1 MKVLLVP
8 VEAQKQLEAQK
19 KKQDSVTIEQRTASL
34 IQRIIKF
41 AKLLRINKVPVHT
54 SNERDAISALAHIDI
69 NSRFEFYMALRT
81 NMLMSQKYRAAFDV
95 MFLQFWRTGVSIPK
109 KYGGS
114 NDEPDDK
121 NSTVDKENKSPE
133 DEEDG
138 NPKKDSKKL
147 SNQYEE
153 IAVPTYS
160 LGQSLRE
167 KDFELI
173 TAYEVALFDEIFRNF
188 RITLKEKLGRRFKPS
203 NKGKMIDLRRS
214 IRQSTQRGGEIMQI
228 LTKQRKPRESKLVLL
243 ADVSGSMDIYS
254 RFLIKFTYSLQK
266 YLRDTETFVFG
277 TQLMRISDILS
288 NRRLESAMTIL
299 SKKVQFWSG
308 GTDIGGCF
316 AEFNEHFGGKLRKR
330 NRILVI
336 LSDGWDKGDAELL
349 KKQMVL
355 FKRGF
360 RKIIW
365 LNPNLKY
372 DRYEPLCLG
381 MSTAM
386 PYVDHFLPCHNLKT
400 LEHFIE
406 LVKNI

>member
-8 VEAQKQLEAQK
+8 VEAQKKLEEQK
-19 KKQDSVTIEQRTASL
+19 RKSDGATVAQRTESL
-34 IQRIIKF
+34 IQRIIRF
-41 AKLLRINKVPVHT
+41 AKILRANKLPVHT
-54 SNERDAISALAHIDI
+54 SNERDAIAALAHIDI
-69 NSRFEFYMALRT
+69 SKRFEFYMALRT
-81 NMLMSQKYRAAFDV
+81 NMIMSQKYRAAFDIL
-95 MFLQFWRTGVSIPK
+95 FLQFWRTGVTIPK
-109 KYGGS
+109 RQGGS
-114 NDEPDDK
+114 NEEPDDK
-121 NSTVDKENKSPE
+121 DSSVNKQSKTPE
-133 DEEDG
+133 DEEG

-147 SNQYEE
+147 SNQYDEVN
-153 IAVPTYS
+153 IPTYS
-160 LGQSLRE
+160 LGESLRE

-173 TAYEVALFDEIFRNF
+173 APYEIALFDDIFRNF
-188 RITLKEKLGRRFKPS
+188 RIKVQEKLGRRYKPS
-203 NKGKMIDLRRS
+203 TKGKTIDLRRS

-228 LTKQRKPRESKLVLL
+228 LTKLRKPRQSRLVLL

-254 RFLIKFTYSLQK
+254 RFFIKFIYSLQK

-277 TQLMRISDILS
+277 TQLMHVSDILS
-288 NRRLESAMTIL
+288 NRTLDSAMAIL

-308 GTDIGGCF
+308 GTNIGGSF
-316 AEFNEHFGGKLRKR
+316 AEFNKLYGGKLRKR

-336 LSDGWDKGDAELL
+336 LSDGWDKGDADLL
-349 KKQMVL
+349 QKQMIL

-386 PYVDHFLPCHNLKT
+386 PYVDYFLPCHNLKT
-400 LEHFIE
+400 LEQFIE
-406 LVKNI
+406 CVKNI

>member
-8 VEAQKQLEAQK
+8 VEAQKKLEEQK
-19 KKQDSVTIEQRTASL
+19 KKHDSVTIEQRTASL

-41 AKLLRINKVPVHT
+41 AKLLRINKIPVHT

-69 NSRFEFYMALRT
+69 NSRFEFYLALRT

-95 MFLQFWRTGVSIPK
+95 LFLQFWRTGISIPK
-109 KYGGS
+109 QYGGS

-121 NSTVDKENKSPE
+121 DSTVDKENKSPE
-133 DEEDG
+133 EEEEG

-173 TAYEVALFDEIFRNF
+173 SAYELALFDEIFRNF
-188 RITLKEKLGRRFKPS
+188 RITVKEKLGRRFKPS
-203 NKGKMIDLRRS
+203 NKGKTIDLRRS
-214 IRQSTQRGGEIMQI
+214 IRQSTQRGGEIMHI
-228 LTKQRKPRESKLVLL
+228 LTKKRKPRESKLVLL

-288 NRRLESAMTIL
+288 NRRLESAMAIL

-316 AEFNEHFGGKLRKR
+316 DEFNKHYGGKLRKR

-349 KKQMVL
+349 KKQMAL

-386 PYVDHFLPCHNLKT
+386 PFVDHFLPCHNIKT
-400 LEHFIE
+400 LEQFIE
-406 LVKNI
+406 CVKNI

>member
-8 VEAQKQLEAQK
+8 VEAQKKLQERKRKL
-19 KKQDSVTIEQRTASL
+19 DSATDQERTQSL
-34 IQRIIKF
+34 IRRIIKF
-41 AKLLRINKVPVHT
+41 AKLLRLNKVPVHT
-54 SNERDAISALAHIDI
+54 SNERDAIASLAHIDI
-69 NSRFEFYMALRT
+69 NSRFQFYIALRA
-81 NMLMSQKYRAAFDV
+81 NMIMSQKYRAAFDIL
-95 MFLQFWRTGVSIPK
+95 FLQFWRTGVSIPK

-114 NDEPDDK
+114 SEESDEKD
-121 NSTVDKENKSPE
+121 SSVNKQSKTEE
-133 DEEDG
+133 DEEG
-138 NPKKDSKKL
+138 NPKKDSRKL

-153 IAVPTYS
+153 TAVPTYS
-160 LGQSLRE
+160 MGQSLRE

-173 TAYEVALFDEIFRNF
+173 NAYEMALFDDIFRN
-188 RITLKEKLGRRFKPS
+188 LKIRVREKLGRRFKPS
-203 NKGKMIDLRRS
+203 KKGKTIDLRRS
-214 IRQSTQRGGEIMQI
+214 IRQSTQRGGEIMDI
-228 LTKQRKPRESKLVLL
+228 LTKERKPKQSKLVLL
-243 ADVSGSMDIYS
+243 ADVSGSMDVYS
-254 RFLIKFTYSLQK
+254 RFLIKFIYGLQK
-266 YLRDTETFVFG
+266 HLRETETFAFG
-277 TQLMRISDILS
+277 TQLMRVTDILG
-288 NRRLESAMTIL
+288 NRTLDAAMNIL

-308 GTDIGGCF
+308 GTDLGGCF
-316 AEFNEHFGGKLRKR
+316 GEFNRHFGGKLRKR

-336 LSDGWDKGDAELL
+336 LSDGWDKGDPEIL
-349 KKQMVL
+349 KKQMTL

-400 LEHFIE
+400 LEEFIE

>member
-8 VEAQKQLEAQK
+8 VEAQKKLEEQK
-19 KKQDSVTIEQRTASL
+19 KKSDGATLAQRTESL
-34 IQRIIKF
+34 IQRIIRF
-41 AKLLRINKVPVHT
+41 GKLLRANKIPVHT
-54 SNERDAISALAHIDI
+54 SNERDAIAALAHIDI
-69 NSRFEFYMALRT
+69 SRRFEFYMALRT
-81 NMLMSQKYRAAFDV
+81 NMIMSQKYRAAFDIL
-95 MFLQFWRTGVSIPK
+95 FLQFWRTGVTIPK
-109 KYGGS
+109 RQGGS
-114 NDEPDDK
+114 NEEPDDK
-121 NSTVDKENKSPE
+121 DSSVNKQSKTPE
-133 DEEDG
+133 DEEG

-147 SNQYEE
+147 SNQYDEV
-153 IAVPTYS
+153 AVPTYS
-160 LGQSLRE
+160 LGESLRE

-173 TAYEVALFDEIFRNF
+173 APYEIALFDEIFRNF
-188 RITLKEKLGRRFKPS
+188 RIKVKEKLGRRFKPS

-214 IRQSTQRGGEIMQI
+214 IRQSTQRGGEITQI
-228 LTKQRKPRESKLVLL
+228 LTKQRKPRQSRLVLL

-254 RFLIKFTYSLQK
+254 RFFIKFIYSLQK

-277 TQLMRISDILS
+277 TQLMYISDILS
-288 NRRLESAMTIL
+288 NRTLESAMAIL

-308 GTDIGGCF
+308 GTDIGGSF
-316 AEFNEHFGGKLRKR
+316 TEFNKLYGGKLRKR
-330 NRILVI
+330 NRILVV
-336 LSDGWDKGDAELL
+336 LSDGWDKGDADLL

-386 PYVDHFLPCHNLKT
+386 PYVDYFLPCHNLKT
-400 LEHFIE
+400 LEQFIE
-406 LVKNI
+406 CVKNI

>member
-8 VEAQKQLEAQK
+8 VEAQRKLEAQK
-19 KKQDSVTIEQRTASL
+19 KKQDSVTVEQHTASL

-41 AKLLRINKVPVHT
+41 AKLLRVNKIPVHT
-54 SNERDAISALAHIDI
+54 SNERDAIAALAHIDI
-69 NSRFEFYMALRT
+69 NSRFEFYLALRT
-81 NMLMSQKYRAAFDV
+81 NMLMSQKYRAAFDIL
-95 MFLQFWRTGVSIPK
+95 FLQFWRTGVSIPK
-109 KYGGS
+109 KYGG
-114 NDEPDDK
+114 NNEEPDDK
-121 NSTVDKENKSPE
+121 DSSVDKENKSPE
-133 DEEDG
+133 EEEDG

-147 SNQYEE
+147 SKQYEE

-173 TAYEVALFDEIFRNF
+173 TAYEIALFDEIFRNF
-188 RITLKEKLGRRFKPS
+188 RITVKEKLGRRFKPS

-214 IRQSTQRGGEIMQI
+214 IRQSTQRGGEIMNI
-228 LTKQRKPRESKLVLL
+228 LTKQRKPRQSKLVLL

-254 RFLIKFTYSLQK
+254 RFLIKFIYSLQK
-266 YLRDTETFVFG
+266 FLSDTETFVFG

-288 NRRLESAMTIL
+288 NRRLESAMSIL

-316 AEFNEHFGGKLRKR
+316 DEFNKHFGGKLRKR

-336 LSDGWDKGDAELL
+336 LSDGWDKGDPELL

-400 LEHFIE
+400 LEQFIE

>member
-1 MKVLLVP
+1 MIFCFC
-8 VEAQKQLEAQK
+8 
-19 KKQDSVTIEQRTASL
+19 SSGASG
-34 IQRIIKF
+34 
-41 AKLLRINKVPVHT
+41 T
-54 SNERDAISALAHIDI
+54 
-69 NSRFEFYMALRT
+69 
-81 NMLMSQKYRAAFDV
+81 
-95 MFLQFWRTGVSIPK
+95 SIPK
-109 KYGGS
+109 KQGGS
-114 NDEPDDK
+114 SEEPDEKD
-121 NSTVDKENKSPE
+121 STVDKKSKSPE
-133 DEEDG
+133 DEEG

-147 SNQYEE
+147 SNQYGEVN
-153 IAVPTYS
+153 VPTYS

-173 TAYEVALFDEIFRNF
+173 TAFEMAQFDEIFRNF
-188 RITLKEKLGRRFKPS
+188 RITVKEKLGRRFKPS

-266 YLRDTETFVFG
+266 YLRDTETFAFG

-288 NRRLESAMTIL
+288 NRTLESAMNIL

-316 AEFNEHFGGKLRKR
+316 AEFNKHYGGKLRKR

-360 RKIIW
+360 RKIVW

-400 LEHFIE
+400 LEQFIE
-406 LVKNI
+406 LVKHI

>member
-1 MKVLLVP
+1 MKILLVP
-8 VEAQKQLEAQK
+8 VEAQKKLEEQK
-19 KKQDSVTIEQRTASL
+19 KKQDSVTIEQHTAAL

-41 AKLLRINKVPVHT
+41 AKLLRVNKIPVHT

-69 NSRFEFYMALRT
+69 NSRFEFYLALRT
-81 NMLMSQKYRAAFDV
+81 NMLMSHKYRAAFDV
-95 MFLQFWRTGVSIPK
+95 LFLQFWRTGVCIPK

-173 TAYEVALFDEIFRNF
+173 SAYEIALFDEIFRNF
-188 RITLKEKLGRRFKPS
+188 RITVKEKLGRRFKPS

-214 IRQSTQRGGEIMQI
+214 IRQATQRGGEIMKI
-228 LTKQRKPRESKLVLL
+228 LTKKRKPRESKLVLL

-288 NRRLESAMTIL
+288 NRRLESAMAML

-316 AEFNEHFGGKLRKR
+316 DEFNKHYGGKLRKR

>member
-8 VEAQKQLEAQK
+8 VEAQKQLEAQRK
-19 KKQDSVTIEQRTASL
+19 KHLSATAEQRTESL

-41 AKLLRINKVPVHT
+41 AKLLRINKIPVHT
-54 SNERDAISALAHIDI
+54 ANERDAIAALAHIDI

-81 NMLMSQKYRAAFDV
+81 NMLMSQKYRAAFDIL
-95 MFLQFWRTGVSIPK
+95 FLQFWRIGVNIPK
-109 KYGGS
+109 KQGGS
-114 NDEPDDK
+114 SEEPDEKD
-121 NSTVDKENKSPE
+121 SSVDKKSKSPE
-133 DEEDG
+133 DEEG

-147 SNQYEE
+147 SNQYDEVN
-153 IAVPTYS
+153 VPTYS

-167 KDFELI
+167 RDFELI
-173 TAYEVALFDEIFRNF
+173 TPLEMAMFDEVFRSF
-188 RITLKEKLGRRFKPS
+188 RITVKEKLGRRFKPS
-203 NKGKMIDLRRS
+203 NKGKMVDLRRS
-214 IRQSTQRGGEIMQI
+214 IRQSTQRGGEIMNI
-228 LTKQRKPRESKLVLL
+228 LTRDRKQTCALP
-243 ADVSGSMDIYS
+243 IY
-254 RFLIKFTYSLQK
+254 RT
-266 YLRDTETFVFG
+266 
-277 TQLMRISDILS
+277 
-288 NRRLESAMTIL
+288 LESAMKLL

-316 AEFNEHFGGKLRKR
+316 DKFNRLYGGKLRKR

-360 RKIIW
+360 RKIVW

-400 LEHFIE
+400 LEQFIE

>member
-8 VEAQKQLEAQK
+8 VEAQKKLEEQK
-19 KKQDSVTIEQRTASL
+19 KKSDSATLAQRTESL
-34 IQRIIKF
+34 IQRIIRF
-41 AKLLRINKVPVHT
+41 AKILRANKIPVHT
-54 SNERDAISALAHIDI
+54 SNERDAIASLAHIDI
-69 NSRFEFYMALRT
+69 SRRFEFYMALRT
-81 NMLMSQKYRAAFDV
+81 NMIMSQKYRAAFDIL
-95 MFLQFWRTGVSIPK
+95 FLQFWRTGVTIPK
-109 KYGGS
+109 RQGGS
-114 NDEPDDK
+114 NEEPDDK
-121 NSTVDKENKSPE
+121 DSSVNKQSKTPE
-133 DEEDG
+133 DEEG

-147 SNQYEE
+147 SNQYDEV
-153 IAVPTYS
+153 AVPTYS
-160 LGQSLRE
+160 LGESLRE

-173 TAYEVALFDEIFRNF
+173 APYEIALFDEIFRNF
-188 RITLKEKLGRRFKPS
+188 RIKVKEKLGRRFKPS
-203 NKGKMIDLRRS
+203 TKGKMIDLRRS

-228 LTKQRKPRESKLVLL
+228 LTKQRKPRQSRLVLL

-254 RFLIKFTYSLQK
+254 RFFIKFIYSLQK

-277 TQLMRISDILS
+277 TQLMYISDILS
-288 NRRLESAMTIL
+288 NRTLESAMAIL

-308 GTDIGGCF
+308 GTDIGGSF
-316 AEFNEHFGGKLRKR
+316 AEFNKLYGGKLRKR
-330 NRILVI
+330 NRILVV
-336 LSDGWDKGDAELL
+336 LSDGWDKGDADLL

-400 LEHFIE
+400 LEQFIE
-406 LVKNI
+406 CVKNI

>member
-8 VEAQKQLEAQK
+8 VEAQQQLEAQK
-19 KKQDSVTIEQRTASL
+19 KKQDSVTVGERTTSL

-41 AKLLRINKVPVHT
+41 AQLLRINKIPVHT
-54 SNERDAISALAHIDI
+54 SNERDAISALVHIDI
-69 NSRFEFYMALRT
+69 NSRFEFYLALRT

-95 MFLQFWRTGVSIPK
+95 LFLQFWRTGISIPK
-109 KYGGS
+109 QFGGS
-114 NDEPDDK
+114 NDEPDEKD
-121 NSTVDKENKSPE
+121 STVDKENKSPE

-173 TAYEVALFDEIFRNF
+173 TAYEIALFDEIFRNF
-188 RITLKEKLGRRFKPS
+188 RITVKEKLGRRFKPS
-203 NKGKMIDLRRS
+203 NNGKTIDLRRS
-214 IRQSTQRGGEIMQI
+214 IRLSTQRGGEIMNI
-228 LTKQRKPRESKLVLL
+228 LTKKRKPRESKLVLL

-277 TQLMRISDILS
+277 TQLMRVSDILS

-308 GTDIGGCF
+308 GTDIGGSF
-316 AEFNEHFGGKLRKR
+316 AEFNQHYGGKLRKR

-349 KKQMVL
+349 KKQMAL

-386 PYVDHFLPCHNLKT
+386 PFVDHFLPCHNIKT
-400 LEHFIE
+400 LEQFIE
-406 LVKNI
+406 CVKNI

>member
-8 VEAQKQLEAQK
+8 VEAQKKLEEQK
-19 KKQDSVTIEQRTASL
+19 KKSDGATLAQRTDSL
-34 IQRIIKF
+34 LHRIIRF
-41 AKLLRINKVPVHT
+41 AKLLRVNKIPVHT
-54 SNERDAISALAHIDI
+54 SNERDAIAALAHIDI
-69 NSRFEFYMALRT
+69 SRRFEFYMALRT
-81 NMLMSQKYRAAFDV
+81 NMIMSQKYRAAFDIL
-95 MFLQFWRTGVSIPK
+95 FLQFWRTGVTIPK
-109 KYGGS
+109 RQGGS
-114 NDEPDDK
+114 NEEPDEKD
-121 NSTVDKENKSPE
+121 SSVNKQSKTPE
-133 DEEDG
+133 DEEG

-147 SNQYEE
+147 SNQYDEVN
-153 IAVPTYS
+153 VPTYS
-160 LGQSLRE
+160 LGESLRE

-173 TAYEVALFDEIFRNF
+173 APYEIALFDEIFRNF
-188 RITLKEKLGRRFKPS
+188 RIKVKEKLGRRYKPS

-228 LTKQRKPRESKLVLL
+228 LTRERKPRQSRLVLL

-254 RFLIKFTYSLQK
+254 RFLIKFIYSLQK
-266 YLRDTETFVFG
+266 YLRETETFVFG
-277 TQLMRISDILS
+277 TQLMCIRDILS
-288 NRRLESAMTIL
+288 NRTLESAMTIL

-308 GTDIGGCF
+308 GTDIGGSF
-316 AEFNEHFGGKLRKR
+316 AEFNKLYGGKLRKR

-336 LSDGWDKGDAELL
+336 LSDGWDKGDADLL
-349 KKQMVL
+349 KKQMAL

-386 PYVDHFLPCHNLKT
+386 PYVDHFLPCHNIKT
-400 LEHFIE
+400 LEQFVE
-406 LVKNI
+406 CVKNI

>member
-1 MKVLLVP
+1 MKSP
-8 VEAQKQLEAQK
+8 M
-19 KKQDSVTIEQRTASL
+19 IRTH
-34 IQRIIKF
+34 
-41 AKLLRINKVPVHT
+41 P
-54 SNERDAISALAHIDI
+54 
-69 NSRFEFYMALRT
+69 
-81 NMLMSQKYRAAFDV
+81 
-95 MFLQFWRTGVSIPK
+95 SIRQ
-109 KYGGS
+109 S
-114 NDEPDDK
+114 
-121 NSTVDKENKSPE
+121 KSPE
-133 DEEDG
+133 DEEG

-147 SNQYEE
+147 CNQYDEVN
-153 IAVPTYS
+153 VPTYS

-173 TAYEVALFDEIFRNF
+173 APYEIALFDEIFRNF
-188 RITLKEKLGRRFKPS
+188 RIKVKEKLGRRFKPS

-254 RFLIKFTYSLQK
+254 RFLIKFIYSLQK

-277 TQLMRISDILS
+277 TQLMCISDILS
-288 NRRLESAMTIL
+288 NRTLESAMTIL

-316 AEFNEHFGGKLRKR
+316 AEFNKLYGGKLRKR
-330 NRILVI
+330 NRILVV
-336 LSDGWDKGDAELL
+336 LSDGWDKGDADLL

-400 LEHFIE
+400 LEQFIE
-406 LVKNI
+406 LRKKYLKGIFKWMIRFMKIHAPGEAQKALRN

>member
-8 VEAQKQLEAQK
+8 VEAQRQLEAQK
-19 KKQDSVTIEQRTASL
+19 KKQDSITVEQRTASL

-41 AKLLRINKVPVHT
+41 AKLLRINKIPVHT

-69 NSRFEFYMALRT
+69 NSRFEFYLALRT
-81 NMLMSQKYRAAFDV
+81 NMLMSQKYRAAFDIL
-95 MFLQFWRTGVSIPK
+95 FLQFWRVGTSIPK
-109 KYGGS
+109 KQGGS
-114 NDEPDDK
+114 SEEPDEKD
-121 NSTVDKENKSPE
+121 STVDKKSKSPE
-133 DEEDG
+133 DEEG

-147 SNQYEE
+147 SNQYGE
-153 IAVPTYS
+153 VNLPTYS

-173 TAYEVALFDEIFRNF
+173 TVFEMAQFDEIFRNF
-188 RITLKEKLGRRFKPS
+188 KITVKEKLGRRFKPS

-214 IRQSTQRGGEIMQI
+214 IRQSTQRGGEIMNI
-228 LTKQRKPRESKLVLL
+228 LTKQRKPRESKLVLM

-266 YLRDTETFVFG
+266 YLRDTETFAFG

-288 NRRLESAMTIL
+288 NRTLESAMNIL
-299 SKKVQFWSG
+299 SKRVQFWSG

-316 AEFNEHFGGKLRKR
+316 EEFNKHYGGKLRKR

-336 LSDGWDKGDAELL
+336 LSDGWDKGDADLL

-360 RKIIW
+360 RKIVW

-406 LVKNI
+406 LVKHI

>member
-8 VEAQKQLEAQK
+8 VEAQKKLAAQK
-19 KKQDSVTIEQRTASL
+19 KKQDSATDEERTSSL
-34 IQRIIKF
+34 IRRIIKF
-41 AKLLRINKVPVHT
+41 AKLLRLNKIPVHT
-54 SNERDAISALAHIDI
+54 SNERDAIAALAHIDI
-69 NSRFEFYMALRT
+69 NSRFEFYIALRA
-81 NMLMSQKYRAAFDV
+81 NMIMSHKYRAAFDIL
-95 MFLQFWRTGVSIPK
+95 FLQFWRTGVNMPK

-114 NDEPDDK
+114 NEEPDDK
-121 NSTVDKENKSPE
+121 DSSVNSQSKSPE
-133 DEEDG
+133 DEEG

-147 SNQYEE
+147 SNQYNEVN
-153 IAVPTYS
+153 VPTYS
-160 LGQSLRE
+160 LGASMKE

-173 TAYEVALFDEIFRNF
+173 TPYEMALFDDIFRN
-188 RITLKEKLGRRFKPS
+188 LKIKLREKLGRRFKPS
-203 NKGKMIDLRRS
+203 NKGKIIDLRRS
-214 IRQSTQRGGEIMQI
+214 IRQSTQRGGEIMNI
-228 LTKQRKPRESKLVLL
+228 LTKDRKPRQTKLVLI

-254 RFLIKFTYSLQK
+254 RFLIKFIYGMQK
-266 YLRDTETFVFG
+266 HLRDTETFAFG

-288 NRRLESAMTIL
+288 NRTLENVMSIL
-299 SKKVQFWSG
+299 SQKVQFWSG
-308 GTDIGGCF
+308 GTDLGGCF
-316 AEFNEHFGGKLRKR
+316 AEFNRHYGGKLRKR

-336 LSDGWDKGDAELL
+336 LSDGWDKGDPDLL
-349 KKQMVL
+349 KKQMTL

-386 PYVDHFLPCHNLKT
+386 PFVDHFLPCHNLKT
-400 LEHFIE
+400 LEQFIE

>member
-8 VEAQKQLEAQK
+8 VEAQKKLEEQK
-19 KKQDSVTIEQRTASL
+19 KKSDGATLAQRTDSL
-34 IQRIIKF
+34 LHRIIRF
-41 AKLLRINKVPVHT
+41 AKLLRVNKIPVHT
-54 SNERDAISALAHIDI
+54 SNERDAIAALAHIDI
-69 NSRFEFYMALRT
+69 SRRFEFYMALRT
-81 NMLMSQKYRAAFDV
+81 NMIMSQKYRAAFDIL
-95 MFLQFWRTGVSIPK
+95 FLQFWRTGVTIPK
-109 KYGGS
+109 RQGGS
-114 NDEPDDK
+114 NEEPDEKD
-121 NSTVDKENKSPE
+121 SSVNKQSKTPE
-133 DEEDG
+133 DEEG

-147 SNQYEE
+147 SNQYDEVN
-153 IAVPTYS
+153 VPTYS
-160 LGQSLRE
+160 LGESLRE

-173 TAYEVALFDEIFRNF
+173 APYEIALFDEIFRNF
-188 RITLKEKLGRRFKPS
+188 RIKVKEKLGRRYKPS

-228 LTKQRKPRESKLVLL
+228 LTRERKPRQSRLVLL

-254 RFLIKFTYSLQK
+254 RFLIKFIYSLQK
-266 YLRDTETFVFG
+266 YLRETETFVFG
-277 TQLMRISDILS
+277 TQLMCIRDILS
-288 NRRLESAMTIL
+288 NRTLESAMTIL

-308 GTDIGGCF
+308 GTDIGGSF
-316 AEFNEHFGGKLRKR
+316 AEFNKLYGGKLRKR

-336 LSDGWDKGDAELL
+336 SSDGWDKGDADLL
-349 KKQMVL
+349 KKQMAL

-386 PYVDHFLPCHNLKT
+386 PYVDHFLPCHNIKT
-400 LEHFIE
+400 LEQFVE
-406 LVKNI
+406 CVKNI

>member
-8 VEAQKQLEAQK
+8 VEAQKKLAAQK
-19 KKQDSVTIEQRTASL
+19 KKQDSATDEERTSSL
-34 IQRIIKF
+34 IRRIIKF
-41 AKLLRINKVPVHT
+41 AKLLRLNKIPVHT
-54 SNERDAISALAHIDI
+54 ANERDAIAALAHIDI
-69 NSRFEFYMALRT
+69 NSRFEFYIALRA
-81 NMLMSQKYRAAFDV
+81 NMIMSHKYRAAFDIL
-95 MFLQFWRTGVSIPK
+95 FLQFWRTGVNMPK

-114 NDEPDDK
+114 NEEPDDK
-121 NSTVDKENKSPE
+121 DSSVNSQSKSPE
-133 DEEDG
+133 DEEG

-147 SNQYEE
+147 SNQYNEVN
-153 IAVPTYS
+153 VPTYS
-160 LGQSLRE
+160 LGASMKE

-173 TAYEVALFDEIFRNF
+173 TPYEMALFDDIFRN
-188 RITLKEKLGRRFKPS
+188 LKIKLREKLGRRFKPS
-203 NKGKMIDLRRS
+203 NKGKIIDLRRS
-214 IRQSTQRGGEIMQI
+214 IRQSTQRGGEIMNI
-228 LTKQRKPRESKLVLL
+228 LTKDRKPRQTKLVLI

-254 RFLIKFTYSLQK
+254 RFLIKFIYGMQK
-266 YLRDTETFVFG
+266 HLRDTETFAFG

-288 NRRLESAMTIL
+288 NRTLENVMSIL
-299 SKKVQFWSG
+299 SQKVQFWSG
-308 GTDIGGCF
+308 GTDLGGCF
-316 AEFNEHFGGKLRKR
+316 AEFNRHYGGKLRKR

-336 LSDGWDKGDAELL
+336 LSDGWDKGDPDLL
-349 KKQMVL
+349 KKQMTL

-386 PYVDHFLPCHNLKT
+386 PFVDHFLPCHNLKT
-400 LEHFIE
+400 LEQFIE

>member
-8 VEAQKQLEAQK
+8 VEAQKKLEEQK
-19 KKQDSVTIEQRTASL
+19 KKSDGATLAQRTDSL
-34 IQRIIKF
+34 LHRIIRF
-41 AKLLRINKVPVHT
+41 AKLLRVNKIPVHT
-54 SNERDAISALAHIDI
+54 SNERDAIAALAHIDI
-69 NSRFEFYMALRT
+69 SRRFEFYMALRT
-81 NMLMSQKYRAAFDV
+81 NMIMSQKYRAAFDIL
-95 MFLQFWRTGVSIPK
+95 FLQFWRTGVTIPK
-109 KYGGS
+109 RQGGS
-114 NDEPDDK
+114 NEEPDDK
-121 NSTVDKENKSPE
+121 DSSVKKQSKAPE
-133 DEEDG
+133 DEEG

-147 SNQYEE
+147 SNQYDEVN
-153 IAVPTYS
+153 VPTYS
-160 LGQSLRE
+160 LGESLRE

-173 TAYEVALFDEIFRNF
+173 APYEIALFDEIFRNF
-188 RITLKEKLGRRFKPS
+188 RIKVKEKLGRRYKPS

-228 LTKQRKPRESKLVLL
+228 LTRERKPRQSRLVLL

-254 RFLIKFTYSLQK
+254 RFLIKFIYSLQK
-266 YLRDTETFVFG
+266 YLRETETFVFG
-277 TQLMRISDILS
+277 TQLMCIRDILS
-288 NRRLESAMTIL
+288 NRTLESAMTIL

-308 GTDIGGCF
+308 GTDIGGSF
-316 AEFNEHFGGKLRKR
+316 AEFNKLYGGKLRKR

-336 LSDGWDKGDAELL
+336 SSDGWDKGDADLL
-349 KKQMVL
+349 KKQMAL

-386 PYVDHFLPCHNLKT
+386 PYVDHFLPCHNIKT
-400 LEHFIE
+400 LEQFVE
-406 LVKNI
+406 CVKNI

>member
-8 VEAQKQLEAQK
+8 VEQQRQLEEQRK
-19 KKQDSVTIEQRTASL
+19 KKASATVEQRTESL
-34 IQRIIKF
+34 IRRIIRF
-41 AKLLRINKVPVHT
+41 AKLLRANKIPVHT
-54 SNERDAISALAHIDI
+54 ANERDAVAALAHIDI

-81 NMLMSQKYRAAFDV
+81 NMLMSQKYRAAFDIL
-95 MFLQFWRTGVSIPK
+95 FLQFWRVGVSIPK
-109 KYGGS
+109 KQGGS
-114 NDEPDDK
+114 TEEPDEKD
-121 NSTVDKENKSPE
+121 STVDKNSKSPE
-133 DEEDG
+133 DEEG

-147 SNQYEE
+147 SNQYNEVN
-153 IAVPTYS
+153 VPTYS

-173 TAYEVALFDEIFRNF
+173 SPLEMAMFDEVFRNF
-188 RITLKEKLGRRFKPS
+188 RITVKEKLGRRFKPS
-203 NKGKMIDLRRS
+203 NRGKMIDLRRS

-228 LTKQRKPRESKLVLL
+228 LTRQRKPRSSKLVLL

-266 YLRDTETFVFG
+266 YLRDTETFAFG

-288 NRRLESAMTIL
+288 NRSLDAAMNIL

-316 AEFNEHFGGKLRKR
+316 AEFNKHYGGKLRKR

-336 LSDGWDKGDAELL
+336 LSDGWDKGDQELL
-349 KKQMVL
+349 KKQMLL

-360 RKIIW
+360 RKIVW

-372 DRYEPLCLG
+372 DRYEPLCMG

-386 PYVDHFLPCHNLKT
+386 PFVDHFLPCHNLKT
-400 LEHFIE
+400 LEEFIE

>member
-19 KKQDSVTIEQRTASL
+19 KKQDSVPLEQRTASL

-54 SNERDAISALAHIDI
+54 ANERDAIAALAHIDI
-69 NSRFEFYMALRT
+69 NSRFEFYLALRT
-81 NMLMSQKYRAAFDV
+81 NMIMSHKYRAAFDIL
-95 MFLQFWRTGVSIPK
+95 FLQFWRTGINIPK
-109 KYGGS
+109 KQGGS
-114 NDEPDDK
+114 SEEPDDRD
-121 NSTVDKENKSPE
+121 SSVDRKSKSPE
-133 DEEDG
+133 DEEG

-147 SNQYEE
+147 SNQYNEVN
-153 IAVPTYS
+153 VPTYS

-173 TAYEVALFDEIFRNF
+173 APYEIALFDEIFRNF
-188 RITLKEKLGRRFKPS
+188 RIKVKEKFGRRFKPS
-203 NKGKMIDLRRS
+203 NKGKTIDLRRS

-228 LTKQRKPRESKLVLL
+228 LTKERKPRESKIVLI

-288 NRRLESAMTIL
+288 NRTLESAMTIL

-308 GTDIGGCF
+308 GTDLGGCF
-316 AEFNEHFGGKLRKR
+316 DEFNKLYGGKLRKR
-330 NRILVI
+330 NRILVV
-336 LSDGWDKGDAELL
+336 LSDGWDKGEPDLL

-400 LEHFIE
+400 LEQFVE
-406 LVKNI
+406 LVKHI